1 MPAVEHL
8 LGRAAEIA
16 QVTGWLGSKAGARC
30 RLVAVL
36 GMGGAGKTTLAAAVV
51 RAAAP
56 TFEIVIWRS
65 LLNAPPLAEIVQN
78 WLQILARQTLSTLPD
93 SVDEQ
98 LRLLLTYLRQQRCL
112 LVLDNLES
120 ILQPGAAG
128 EMRPG
133 YEGYA
138 QLLQYLAGG
147 EHQSVLLLTSRE
159 QPQAISR
166 FVGQCGPN
174 RADVGCFGC
183 AQHKCGERAMST
195 RFEGTQQPRVCGL
208 QSRR

>member
-1 MPAVEHL
+1 
-8 LGRAAEIA
+8 
-16 QVTGWLGSKAGARC
+16 
-30 RLVAVL
+30 
-36 GMGGAGKTTLAAAVV
+36 MGGAGKTTLAAAVV

-56 TFEIVIWRS
+56 TFEVVIWRS

-174 RADVGCFGC
+174 RAAVGCFGC